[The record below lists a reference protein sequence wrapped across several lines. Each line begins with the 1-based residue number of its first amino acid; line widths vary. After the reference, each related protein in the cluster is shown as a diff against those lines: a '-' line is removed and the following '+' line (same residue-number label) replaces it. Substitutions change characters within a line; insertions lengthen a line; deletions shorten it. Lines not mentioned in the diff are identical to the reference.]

1 MISKK
6 GIFVFQMFAVIL
18 GILIIFLGLG
28 SLELLGFS
36 FEMQLLLCAVLAI
49 QFSVGIFIMLPVIG
63 VKNENLAIRF
73 LVLTALQIFSFL
85 SISLVLAY
93 GDVEQGKELLL
104 YYLGLFVSLMIFQSV
119 LIIKAIKD

>member
-18 GILIIFLGLG
+18 GILIVFLGLG

-36 FEMQLLLCAVLAI
+36 FKMQLLLCAVLAI

-85 SISLVLAY
+85 SISLVIAY
-93 GDVEQGKELLL
+93 GDVEHGKELLL
-104 YYLGLFVSLMIFQSV
+104 YYLGLFVSLMIFQSI

>member
-18 GILIIFLGLG
+18 GILIVFLGLG

-36 FEMQLLLCAVLAI
+36 FKMQLLLCAVLAI
-49 QFSVGIFIMLPVIG
+49 QFSIGIFIMLPVIG

-93 GDVEQGKELLL
+93 GDVEHGKELLL
-104 YYLGLFVSLMIFQSV
+104 YYLGLFVSLMIFQSI

>member
-18 GILIIFLGLG
+18 GILIVFLGLG

-85 SISLVLAY
+85 SISLVIAY
-93 GDVEQGKELLL
+93 GDVEHGKELLL
-104 YYLGLFVSLMIFQSV
+104 YYLGLFVSLMIFQSI